1 MVQLAN
7 RESLSKLFSDTTDLK
22 DLIPALNGCCFT
34 VNQSLKRILNDAVTL
49 KQYGTDLDTDF
60 AQAASTLQSMLCKE
74 LCASYGDQL
83 VAILENKEKAEGSKP
98 DKMEEEEWNKIQS
111 TYNRAL

>member
-60 AQAASTLQSMLCKE
+60 A
-74 LCASYGDQL
+74 
-83 VAILENKEKAEGSKP
+83 
-98 DKMEEEEWNKIQS
+98 
-111 TYNRAL
+111 